1 MVYQFLEKNK
11 NLSTEAVIYGEDKIT
26 YKELFRKSS
35 LLGRKLS
42 GEATD
47 TIIICIPNNIYY
59 VVSYF
64 SILACDKIVYP
75 ISSLSKQDEVIS
87 AIERTGSN
95 VILCTHDYY
104 EQLKAMCQNSN
115 IKIICVD
122 NETLYD
128 SNTDDLESICYDESK
143 INDTCVLLN
152 TSGSTDIHKIVM
164 LTQKNIM
171 TNCTDW
177 VEGAL
182 DTSTHG
188 KVLIAMP
195 ACTSFGTV
203 VITTCVLLG
212 WTIVF
217 MPSFFNSAT
226 LLQTIGKEEITH
238 LICIGSMLNILAS
251 DVAKLGPSNYNSLK
265 FIGIGGNKAVPETMK
280 IMMKYFPEVGLSPGY
295 GITEA
300 TCIVSGIHPGISRN
314 NKELFYEKIHSA
326 GKPYRNSNVKI
337 DNREGMPNSTGE
349 ILIGGP
355 IVMKGYY
362 NNTQATKA
370 ALNNGYLHTGDIGY
384 FDEDGYLYVVGRIK
398 NIIKSGGYTVFSEEI
413 EAALQNSGMVKEAYA
428 YGIPDPI
435 LDEKIIVD
443 VIPIDGAIN
452 VLDIEEY
459 CLQHLAKYKI
469 PSKIQFVSDIKKTK
483 NGKIQ
488 RKVYTLNE

>member
-128 SNTDDLESICYDESK
+128 SNTDDLESICYVESK

-212 WTIVF
+212 
-217 MPSFFNSAT
+217 
-226 LLQTIGKEEITH
+226 
-238 LICIGSMLNILAS
+238 
-251 DVAKLGPSNYNSLK
+251 
-265 FIGIGGNKAVPETMK
+265 
-280 IMMKYFPEVGLSPGY
+280 
-295 GITEA
+295 
-300 TCIVSGIHPGISRN
+300 
-314 NKELFYEKIHSA
+314 
-326 GKPYRNSNVKI
+326 
-337 DNREGMPNSTGE
+337 
-349 ILIGGP
+349 
-355 IVMKGYY
+355 
-362 NNTQATKA
+362 
-370 ALNNGYLHTGDIGY
+370 
-384 FDEDGYLYVVGRIK
+384 
-398 NIIKSGGYTVFSEEI
+398 
-413 EAALQNSGMVKEAYA
+413 
-428 YGIPDPI
+428 
-435 LDEKIIVD
+435 
-443 VIPIDGAIN
+443 
-452 VLDIEEY
+452 
-459 CLQHLAKYKI
+459 
-469 PSKIQFVSDIKKTK
+469 
-483 NGKIQ
+483 
-488 RKVYTLNE
+488 